1 MTEITLQGNKIN
13 TNGEVPKVGEEAP
26 DFLLVD
32 SELNNVTLSAYKDKY
47 IVLNIIPSLDTP
59 VCQKSTKIFNER
71 IAAMT
76 NVVVLAVSADLPFA
90 MKRFCTSENI
100 NSVIPLSMMRS
111 RNFAKDYGVLLIDGP
126 LSGITARA
134 VIVIDKNN
142 KIIHD
147 FTTLWIVTKLDDH
160 WGIQFRS
167 SFLISNAAT
176 FGKSID

>member
-13 TNGEVPKVGEEAP
+13 TNAEIPEVGGQAP
-26 DFLLVD
+26 DFTLVD
-32 SELNNVTLSAYKDKY
+32 SELNNVNLSSYKGKN

-71 IAAMT
+71 VAAMT
-76 NVVVLAVSADLPFA
+76 DVVVLAVSADLPFA

-111 RNFAKDYGVLLIDGP
+111 RNFAKDYGVLLVDGP

-134 VIVIDKNN
+134 VVVINKNN
-142 KIIHD
+142 EIIHSELVNEIANEPNYD
-147 FTTLWIVTKLDDH
+147 DALDC
-160 WGIQFRS
+160 
-167 SFLISNAAT
+167 IS
-176 FGKSID
+176 

>member
-13 TNGEVPKVGEEAP
+13 TNAEIPEVGGQAP
-26 DFLLVD
+26 DFTLVD
-32 SELNNVTLSAYKDKY
+32 SELNNVNLSSYKGKN

-71 IAAMT
+71 VAAMN

-111 RNFAKDYGVLLIDGP
+111 RNFAKDYGVLLVDGP

-134 VIVIDKNN
+134 VVVIN
-142 KIIHD
+142 KSNEIIHSELVNEIANEPNYD
-147 FTTLWIVTKLDDH
+147 DALDC
-160 WGIQFRS
+160 
-167 SFLISNAAT
+167 IS
-176 FGKSID
+176 

>member
-13 TNGEVPKVGEEAP
+13 TNGEAPKVGEEAP

-76 NVVVLAVSADLPFA
+76 DVVVLAVSADLPFA

-111 RNFAKDYGVLLIDGP
+111 RNFAKDYGVLLVDGP

-134 VIVIDKNN
+134 VIVIDKDN
-142 KIIHD
+142 KIIHSE
-147 FTTLWIVTKLDDH
+147 LVNEIANEPNYDDALNC
-160 WGIQFRS
+160 I
-167 SFLISNAAT
+167 L
-176 FGKSID
+176 

>member
-13 TNGEVPKVGEEAP
+13 TNAEIPEVGGQAP
-26 DFLLVD
+26 DFTLVD
-32 SELNNVTLSAYKDKY
+32 SELNNVNLSSYKGKN

-71 IAAMT
+71 VAAMN

-111 RNFAKDYGVLLIDGP
+111 RNFAKDYGVLLVDGP

-134 VIVIDKNN
+134 VVVINKNN
-142 KIIHD
+142 EIIHSELVNEIANEPNYD
-147 FTTLWIVTKLDDH
+147 DALDC
-160 WGIQFRS
+160 
-167 SFLISNAAT
+167 IS
-176 FGKSID
+176 